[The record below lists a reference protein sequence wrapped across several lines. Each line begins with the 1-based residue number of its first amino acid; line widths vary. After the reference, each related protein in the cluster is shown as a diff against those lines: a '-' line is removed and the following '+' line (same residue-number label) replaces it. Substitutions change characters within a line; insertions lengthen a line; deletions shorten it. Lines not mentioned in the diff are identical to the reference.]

1 MKVLICD
8 DHRLFA
14 EAFAYVLTA
23 SGHEVIGCV
32 ASPDQAVQTV
42 TANDVDVCVMD
53 LHFPT
58 GSGVEGIAR
67 VLAASPGTRVV
78 ALTGNS
84 EPLTLATAIDA
95 GAHGV
100 AVKEHD
106 IHQVIRTVERVHA
119 GEMVED
125 ACRSS
130 ATSGPNTSGNGNR
143 NGNGVAC
150 GLTAREREVLG
161 HLVHGA
167 STVELAQAMTVSYS
181 TARTHIQNVLT
192 KLGVHSKL
200 EAIAVAVSNE
210 IVPLPRVPSHY

>member
-32 ASPDQAVQTV
+32 ASPDEAVQTV
-42 TANDVDVCVMD
+42 TANDVEVCVMD

-67 VLAASPGTRVV
+67 VLAASPTTRVV
-78 ALTGNS
+78 ALTGSS
-84 EPLTLATAIDA
+84 EPLVLATAIDA

-106 IHQVIRTVERVHA
+106 IHHVIHTVERVHA
-119 GEMVED
+119 GEVVGD
-125 ACRSS
+125 AYRWS
-130 ATSGPNTSGNGNR
+130 ATSGLQPSENG

-150 GLTAREREVLG
+150 DLTAREREVLS

-167 STVELAQAMTVSYS
+167 STVELAEAMTVTYA

>member
-14 EAFAYVLTA
+14 EAFAFVLTA

-32 ASPDQAVQTV
+32 ASPDEAVHTV
-42 TANDVDVCVMD
+42 AATDVDVCVMD

-58 GSGVEGIAR
+58 GCGVEGIAR
-67 VLAASPGTRVV
+67 VVAASPTTRVV
-78 ALTGNS
+78 ALTGSS
-84 EPLTLATAIDA
+84 EPLVLATAVDA

-106 IHQVIRTVERVHA
+106 IHQVIHTVELVHA
-119 GEMVED
+119 GEMVLD
-125 ACRSS
+125 PRLLS
-130 ATSGPNTSGNGNR
+130 AKSEPLPADGGNGAAR
-143 NGNGVAC
+143 F
-150 GLTAREREVLG
+150 LTVREREVLA
-161 HLVHGA
+161 HLVRGA
-167 STVELAQAMTVSYS
+167 STADLAEAMAVTYS

-200 EAIAVAVSNE
+200 EAIAFAVSNE
-210 IVPLPRVPSHY
+210 IVPLPKLPSYY

>member
-23 SGHEVIGCV
+23 SGHEVVGCV
-32 ASPDQAVQTV
+32 ASPDEAVRAV
-42 TANDVDVCVMD
+42 TANDVEVCVMD

-67 VLAASPGTRVV
+67 VLAASPTTRVV
-78 ALTGNS
+78 ALTGTS
-84 EPLTLATAIDA
+84 EPVTLATAIDA

-119 GEMVED
+119 GEMVGDE
-125 ACRSS
+125 CRWP
-130 ATSGPNTSGNGNR
+130 AKNDPLTSGEGDD
-143 NGNGVAC
+143 GVARS
-150 GLTAREREVLG
+150 LTAREREVLA

-167 STVELAQAMTVSYS
+167 STVELAEAMTVTYS

-200 EAIAVAVSNE
+200 EAIAVAVRNE

>member
-23 SGHEVIGCV
+23 SGHDVIGCV
-32 ASPDQAVQTV
+32 ASPDAAVDSVAT
-42 TANDVDVCVMD
+42 NDVEVCVMD

-67 VLAASPGTRVV
+67 VLAASPTTRVV
-78 ALTGNS
+78 ALTGS
-84 EPLTLATAIDA
+84 SQPGMLAAAIDA

-106 IHQVIRTVERVHA
+106 IYQVIHTVERVHA
-119 GEMVED
+119 GEMVID
-125 ACRSS
+125 AALLS
-130 ATSGPNTSGNGNR
+130 AKDALLPR
-143 NGNGVAC
+143 DNGNGVARS
-150 GLTAREREVLG
+150 LTAREREVLA
-161 HLVHGA
+161 HLVGGA
-167 STVELAQAMTVSYS
+167 STAELAQAMTVTYS
-181 TARTHIQNVLT
+181 TARSHIQNVLT

-200 EAIAVAVSNE
+200 EAIALAVSHE
-210 IVPLPRVPSHY
+210 LVPLPKLPSHY

>member
-14 EAFAYVLTA
+14 EAFAYVLATG
-23 SGHEVIGCV
+23 GHEVIGCV
-32 ASPDQAVQTV
+32 ASPDEAVQTV
-42 TANDVDVCVMD
+42 AANDVEVCVMD

-67 VLAASPGTRVV
+67 VLAASPATRVV

-84 EPLTLATAIDA
+84 EPFTLATAIGA

-119 GEMVED
+119 GETVGDE
-125 ACRSS
+125 CRWS
-130 ATSGPNTSGNGNR
+130 AKNDPLTSGDGDDDG
-143 NGNGVAC
+143 
-150 GLTAREREVLG
+150 ARRGGAGRDEEAVFVLDVDPDDD
-161 HLVHGA
+161 LVGHGA
-167 STVELAQAMTVSYS
+167 PADGVSRAGMDRPVPAVEAT
-181 TARTHIQNVLT
+181 
-192 KLGVHSKL
+192 GD
-200 EAIAVAVSNE
+200 EAPEHRRIWVRSGTGATTPDE
-210 IVPLPRVPSHY
+210 

>member
-32 ASPDQAVQTV
+32 ASPDEAVQTV
-42 TANDVDVCVMD
+42 AANDVDVCVMD

-67 VLAASPGTRVV
+67 VLAASPPTRVV

-106 IHQVIRTVERVHA
+106 IHQVIHTVERVHA
-119 GEMVED
+119 GEMVGEE
-125 ACRSS
+125 CRWS
-130 ATSGPNTSGNGNR
+130 AKNDPLTSGDGDDDGMARS
-143 NGNGVAC
+143 
-150 GLTAREREVLG
+150 LTAREREVLG
-161 HLVHGA
+161 HLVQGA
-167 STVELAQAMTVSYS
+167 STVELAEAMTVTYS